1 MAALHNGRREKF
13 CLEIAGGKSLTKA
26 YKAAGYKGDRRGAS
40 KLRHSGDILRRV
52 DELLGEKALIEQE
65 SHAAAVRQAAVDK
78 TRVFNQFAALAF
90 SDLRNVCSW
99 GPNGLGL
106 KPSDELAPEVA
117 TSVQEIIE
125 TERVD
130 EDGNVTRRTR
140 IRLVDKI
147 APLRDL
153 AKRLQFYDTSAERM
167 TRAEAQVFVRNIL
180 ATLQRHVDPKTLDV
194 VIEEIKESRRQ
205 AAM

>member
-1 MAALHNGRREKF
+1 MGALRDPKRELF
-13 CLEIAGGKSLTKA
+13 CQQLLAGKSATQA
-26 YKAAGYKGDRRGAS
+26 YKVAGFEGDRRSAS
-40 KLRHSGDILRRV
+40 RLRHKADISRRV
-52 DELLGEKALIEQE
+52 DELLAEKALIEKE
-65 SHAAAVRQAAVDK
+65 SHAAAVREAGVDK
-78 TRVFNQFAALAF
+78 IRVFNQFAALAF

-167 TRAEAQVFVRNIL
+167 TRAEAEVFVRRIL
-180 ATLQRHVDPKTLDV
+180 AALQRHVDPKTLDLV
-194 VIEEIKESRRQ
+194 VAELRETREQ